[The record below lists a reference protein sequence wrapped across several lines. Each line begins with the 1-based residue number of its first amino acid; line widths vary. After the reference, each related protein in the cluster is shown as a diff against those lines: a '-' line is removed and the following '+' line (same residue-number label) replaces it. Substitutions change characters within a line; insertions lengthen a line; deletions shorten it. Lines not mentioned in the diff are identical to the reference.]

1 MKNLLNDVTTF
12 KRGKGN
18 EIMILDISNYRTSV
32 KQFLTHPKSKQLRMI
47 QNLQDLVLYKITFQ
61 D

>member
-1 MKNLLNDVTTF
+1 MKNLLNDVTTL

-32 KQFLTHPKSKQLRMI
+32 KQFLKHPKSKQLRMI